1 MKTTLIALGVLI
13 VLVAAFFG
21 LNAYIY
27 EEKQG
32 DRGLVEDY
40 RDGLYYISGEP
51 VQLVGGVSKVPIV
64 PDSLTMITTRYFGN
78 EVRGDLDGDG
88 DEDVAFLI
96 TQDGGG
102 SGTFYYLVGAINEGE
117 GYRGTHAMLIGDRI
131 APQTTKYRDLGAP
144 YGARVIVNYA
154 DRAPGE
160 PFTTQPSMGKSLY
173 AKYSPDTNDFGEVV
187 QDFEGESR

>member
-1 MKTTLIALGVLI
+1 MKQTLIALGIL
-13 VLVAAFFG
+13 LALLAAFFA

-40 RDGLYYISGEP
+40 KDGLYFISGEAI
-51 VQLVGGVSKVPIV
+51 QLTDGVSKVPAAPESPI
-64 PDSLTMITTRYFGN
+64 MNTTRYFGN

-88 DEDVAFLI
+88 DEDVAFLV
-96 TQDGGG
+96 THEPGG
-102 SGTFYYLVGAINEGE
+102 SGTFFYLVGAVNEG
-117 GYRGTHAMLIGDRI
+117 GKYRGTHAMLIGDRI
-131 APQTTKYRDLGAP
+131 APQTTEYRDLGAP
-144 YGARVIVNYA
+144 YGARVIINYA

-160 PFTTQPSMGKSLY
+160 PYTARPSIGKSLY
-173 AKYSPDTNDFGEVV
+173 AKYSPVTNDFGVVV

>member
-1 MKTTLIALGVLI
+1 MKTTFISLGILLALL
-13 VLVAAFFG
+13 AAFFA

-40 RDGLYYISGEP
+40 KDGLYFISGEAI
-51 VQLVGGVSKVPIV
+51 QLTDGVSKIPAAPESPIMNV
-64 PDSLTMITTRYFGN
+64 TRYFGN

-88 DEDVAFLI
+88 DEDVAFLV
-96 TQDGGG
+96 THEPGG
-102 SGTFYYLVGAINEGE
+102 SGTFFYLGGAINEG
-117 GYRGTHAMLIGDRI
+117 GKYRGTHLMLIGDRI
-131 APQTTKYRDLGAP
+131 APQTTEYRDLGAP

-154 DRAPGE
+154 DRLPRDPMSA
-160 PFTTQPSMGKSLY
+160 QPSVGKSLY
-173 AKYSPDTNDFGEVV
+173 AKYSAAANDFGEVV